1 MAWSLIDMVF
11 IQKFKYMFTS
21 EKAKII
27 DSIFYPTLFVVI
39 IWLVKLTEVIFHF
52 DFGIYGILPL
62 KASGLIGILTAP
74 LIHAN
79 FAHLMA
85 NTIPIW
91 VLMATLLYFYRPIAW
106 KVFFL
111 TYFMTGL
118 WVWFWAREAYHIGAS
133 GVIYGLATFLFLSGI
148 FRRESRLMSIS
159 MFIIFI
165 YGGLVWGVF
174 PQLFPEKNISW
185 ESHLMGIVAG
195 LVLAVFYKGEGPQ
208 RKKFSWEYEN
218 DEEPV
223 EDDDAYWKVP
233 PPKPKPKPPDQI
245 EINYIY
251 KESEKQDG
259 SNTQESK

>member
-1 MAWSLIDMVF
+1 ML
-11 IQKFKYMFTS
+11 TS

-39 IWLVKLTEVIFHF
+39 IWLVKLSEVIFHL
-52 DFGIYGILPL
+52 DFSIYGIMPL

-74 LIHAN
+74 LIHGN
-79 FAHLMA
+79 FTHLMA

-91 VLMATLLYFYRPIAW
+91 VLMATLLYFYRPIAL
-106 KVFFL
+106 KVFLL

-148 FRRESRLMSIS
+148 FRKESRLMSIS

-185 ESHLMGIVAG
+185 ESHLMGILAG

-208 RKKFSWEYEN
+208 RKKFSWEIEEEEP
-218 DEEPV
+218 DEE
-223 EDDDAYWKVP
+223 DNAYWKIP
-233 PPKPKPKPPDQI
+233 PPKPKTEPPSLI
-245 EINYIY
+245 EITYIY
-251 KESEKQDG
+251 KESENDETIDKQG
-259 SNTQESK
+259 SK